1 MAGPRRV
8 VSAILFSPRGGSSH
22 ATRALTAGLQAEG
35 WAASLIAGSRRD
47 AGPEQDADAFYAG
60 LAGLTTV
67 DFTDALAA
75 ADPMNPGPGIAPM
88 HPSFEDRRGAPDRVF
103 AALDDAA
110 FERQVRTWADALRAH
125 EAAGADVLHLHHLT
139 PIDAAAARAA
149 PQTPVVTHLHGTELL
164 MLEAID
170 DGRDWPHAAA
180 WAARLRTWAQRSSR
194 LVVATPGGR
203 PRAERLLG
211 VPAERIAV
219 VPNGVDA
226 ERFSPRPADRTAT
239 WRRVLTDRPL
249 GWTPGAGPGSWRATP
264 QAVEALRDDT
274 VFLYVG
280 RFTAVKRVPLL
291 IEAFTAARRR
301 LGGGISLVVVGGH
314 PGEWEGEHPA
324 DAIARLD
331 AEGVVLAGWHAQHE
345 LPALLRASDVV
356 VLPSVNESFGQ
367 VIVEGMAC
375 GLPAIAVNRGGPAE
389 IVRDGETGRLVAPDD
404 AAALELAIVEAASD
418 PVERARRG
426 AGARRDVLASY
437 TWDAATHQLEA
448 VLAEAAGGRGAPPP
462 PDPGS
467 PATRARRR
475 RPGAPAPTR

>member
-22 ATRALTAGLQAEG
+22 ATRALSARLPAEG
-35 WAASLIAGSRRD
+35 WSASLIAGSRGD
-47 AGPEQDADAFYAG
+47 AGPDQDAHAFYAG
-60 LAGLTTV
+60 QPHLTAV

-75 ADPMNPGPGIAPM
+75 ADPMDPGPGVAPM
-88 HPSFEDRRGAPDRVF
+88 HPSYEDREGAPDRVF

-110 FERQVRTWADALRAH
+110 FERQVTAWSDALRRH

-139 PIDAAAARAA
+139 PIDAAAARVA
-149 PQTPVVTHLHGTELL
+149 PRTPVVTHLHGTELL

-170 DGRDWPHAAA
+170 AGRAWPYGEA
-180 WAARLRTWAQRSSR
+180 WADRLRAWAQRSAR

-203 PRAERLLG
+203 ARAGRVLG
-211 VPAERIAV
+211 VPPGRIAV

-226 ERFSPRPADRTAT
+226 ERFSPRPADRGAT
-239 WRRVLTDRPL
+239 WRRVLRDRPL
-249 GWTPGAGPGSWRATP
+249 GWTPGSGPGSWRASP
-264 QAVEALRDDT
+264 EAVAALERDT

-324 DAIARLD
+324 DAIARLGAD
-331 AEGVVLAGWHAQHE
+331 GVVLAGWHAQHE

-367 VIVEGMAC
+367 VLVEGMAC
-375 GLPAIAVNRGGPAE
+375 GLPAIAVDRGGPAE
-389 IVRDGETGRLVAPDD
+389 IVADGTTGWLVEPDD
-404 AAALELAIVEAASD
+404 AADLERSILAAATD
-418 PVERARRG
+418 APERARRG
-426 AGARRDVLASY
+426 ACARRAVLDSY
-437 TWDAATHQLEA
+437 TWDAATGTLSDVLEA
-448 VLAEAAGGRGAPPP
+448 AARPPGARAARRPSRPRGA
-462 PDPGS
+462 
-467 PATRARRR
+467 A
-475 RPGAPAPTR
+475 APT

>member
-22 ATRALTAGLQAEG
+22 ATRALCARLPAQG
-35 WAASLIAGSRRD
+35 WTASLIAGSRGD
-47 AGPEQDADAFYAG
+47 AGPDQDAHAFYAG
-60 LAGLTTV
+60 QHGLTVV

-75 ADPMNPGPGIAPM
+75 ADPMDPGPGIAPM
-88 HPSFEDRRGAPDRVF
+88 HPSFEDRPGAPDRVF

-110 FERQVRTWADALRAH
+110 FERQVRAWSAALRAR
-125 EAAGADVLHLHHLT
+125 EAATADVLHLHHLT
-139 PIDAAAARAA
+139 PIDAAAARIA
-149 PQTPVVTHLHGTELL
+149 PDTPLVTHLHGTELL

-170 DGRDWPHAAA
+170 AGCAWPHAAT
-180 WAARLRTWAQRSSR
+180 WAARLRTWAQRSTR

-203 PRAERLLG
+203 ARAGRLLD
-211 VPAERIAV
+211 VAPERIAV

-226 ERFSPRPADRTAT
+226 ERFSPRPADRAAT
-239 WRRVLTDRPL
+239 WRRVLGDRPL
-249 GWTPGAGPGSWRATP
+249 GWVPGAAPGSWRATP
-264 QAVEALRDDT
+264 AQIAALQEDT

-291 IEAFTAARRR
+291 IEAFAAARRR
-301 LGGGISLVVVGGH
+301 LGGGISLVIVGGH

-324 DAIARLD
+324 DAITRLG

-345 LPALLRASDVV
+345 LPGLMRASDVL

-375 GLPAIAVNRGGPAE
+375 GLPAIAVDRGGPAE
-389 IVRDGETGRLVAPDD
+389 IVVDGETGRLVEPDD
-404 AAALELAIVEAASD
+404 ADALERAIREAATD
-418 PVERARRG
+418 PGERVRRG
-426 AGARRDVLASY
+426 ARARRDVLASY
-437 TWDAATHQLEA
+437 TWDAATGRLA
-448 VLAEAAGGRGAPPP
+448 SVLADAAAMRKRPGAPGPR
-462 PDPGS
+462 
-467 PATRARRR
+467 RARRT